1 MKRKEHPA
9 SHQKTR
15 EEAKNDNFIKFN
27 KSREIKTLQRLQR
40 PFIHNFNYTNK
51 HSGILCNFSS
61 YFRLNIRFSYEIR
74 QSKNE
79 CNGR

>member
-27 KSREIKTLQRLQR
+27 KSKERLKLFKDFKGLS
-40 PFIHNFNYTNK
+40 FIISITPTNTVESFVIS
-51 HSGILCNFSS
+51 HRISVST
-61 YFRLNIRFSYEIR
+61 
-74 QSKNE
+74 
-79 CNGR
+79 